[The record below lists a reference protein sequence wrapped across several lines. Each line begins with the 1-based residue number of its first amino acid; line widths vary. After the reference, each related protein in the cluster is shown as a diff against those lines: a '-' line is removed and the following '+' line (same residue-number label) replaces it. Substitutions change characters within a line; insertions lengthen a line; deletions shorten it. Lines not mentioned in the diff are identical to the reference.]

1 MKQQINYISELN
13 AFNRWLATN
22 YLPPKSQLLWYRM
35 MALFNQSGWEEEI
48 SADNPT
54 LMQQVG
60 EKREA
65 TFIYQIRKPLIDNK
79 LIKLYKGRKGHPNK
93 YRMLYLADE
102 NKQSQ
107 SARDIMDYIESVN
120 RNNKI
125 QALKDIGLV

>member
-1 MKQQINYISELN
+1 MKQMINYISELN

-48 SADNPT
+48 VADNTT

-65 TFIYQIRKPLIDNK
+65 TFIYQIRKPLIDNG
-79 LIKLYKGRKGHPNK
+79 LLQLYKGRKGHPNK
-93 YRMLYLADE
+93 YRMLYIADE
-102 NKQSQ
+102 NRQTKQINT
-107 SARDIMDYIESVN
+107 AKDIMDYIN
-120 RNNKI
+120 GM
-125 QALKDIGLV
+125 KDINKKSAQ

>member
-1 MKQQINYISELN
+1 MKQTINYISELN

-48 SADNPT
+48 VADNIT

-65 TFIYQIRKPLIDNK
+65 TFIYQIRKPLIDNG
-79 LIKLYKGRKGHPNK
+79 LLQLHKGRKGHPNK
-93 YRMLYLADE
+93 YRMLYIADE
-102 NKQSQ
+102 NKQPILS
-107 SARDIMDYIESVN
+107 SDLMDYIKN
-120 RNNKI
+120 IKKN
-125 QALKDIGLV
+125 A